1 MRLTD
6 RTYAALT
13 TPQRVAALFAALA
26 RYDFGEA
33 DRLADTAPRQH
44 FVGADFAGDFLR
56 VAMVAAV
63 AVQRID
69 RAATGYVAA
78 MGAMSALTH
87 RKGDNWI
94 TEAERMLE
102 AAEAHKQR
110 MCAIWAAFVV
120 NVEPLGLD
128 AFEVAEGIAGL
139 TDLHR
144 EILEVEAE
152 PDAETVEM
160 FRAIL
165 GRSGE

>member
-6 RTYAALT
+6 RTYTALT
-13 TPQRVAALFAALA
+13 APQRVAALFAALA

-63 AVQRID
+63 TVQRID
-69 RAATGYVAA
+69 RAAIAYVAA

-87 RKGDNWI
+87 RKGDDWI
-94 TEAERMLE
+94 PEAERMME

-110 MCAIWAAFVV
+110 MRGIWAAFVV

-139 TDLHR
+139 TDMHR

-152 PDAETVEM
+152 PDAEMVEM
-160 FRAIL
+160 FRAML
-165 GRSGE
+165 RHA